1 MVDLF
6 LRLQAA
12 LGDRYAFTVGAD
24 GCPPVLGRG
33 GMATV
38 YLARDLRHDR
48 HVAVKVLRPEL
59 AGALGPERFL
69 REIHVAAQLQH
80 PHILPLHDSGAADGL
95 LYYVMPFVEGQS
107 LRQRL
112 LRERQLPLDD
122 ALAITGQVLTAL
134 GYAHAHGIVHRDI
147 KPENI
152 LLSGEHAVVAD
163 FGLAHAV
170 SAAGE
175 ERLTETGIALGTPA
189 YMSPE
194 QASGDGHLDS
204 RSDLYSSGCML
215 YEMLAGEPPFTGPSA
230 QAILARHAIDPV
242 PRLRTIRQTVPEA
255 IEQAITRALAKAP
268 VDRFTTAEQFSQAL
282 TAGERAPRR
291 ARARPFPRRT
301 AEVIAAAVTAIAVG
315 LFLWR
320 QHPSQPEGTDPGL
333 VAVLPFRVAG
343 ADPALGYLREGIVDL
358 LAMKLTGEG
367 GPRALDP
374 RALLSR
380 WHRALHFGASDLS
393 PDAAVNVARG
403 LGAGRLV
410 DGGVVGTPEQLVLT
424 ASVLTVPGGA
434 TRSRAS
440 VTGTADSLP
449 ALVDRLIAQ
458 LLAGESGRTE
468 LATITSL
475 PALRAYIDGQSAL
488 RAGRFKDAF
497 RSFNH
502 ALDIDSTFALAGVG
516 LNEAKFWGGG
526 EDHWRGLRLAWA
538 GRDRLSA
545 RDRALIAP
553 WTGPNFPTGPPLS
566 LEQKFAALQQI
577 VAAVPESPEGWYE
590 LGDHFY
596 HWGALAGYDAPL
608 NRAAADFRRALELDS
623 SYAEPLLHLFDL
635 SAAEGDTASVRRL
648 GNIALTANSGSDDA
662 DYLRWRMAY
671 TLRDTAALARIR
683 ARFDQLS
690 GKNLLNIFERSQET
704 GARLDD
710 ARRAVAVLLKRAD
723 SDSAQRDALRL
734 QYQLA
739 MNGGR
744 PREGLAASTKIEREF
759 DDSPPSRITDAVYW
773 DGDSAAADEAVR
785 VRLRRTRVLASGTDD
800 RRAQYD
806 DICFVQQWRLARG
819 ELGSVRPDIAR
830 LRAAVVPGLTAADS
844 ASVAVN
850 GSMCADLL
858 EAWLATAARQ
868 SSAAGL
874 VARLDSLVA
883 RGADG
888 WWGEGWNLVL
898 ARLLEKQGNL
908 PRALAMVRRREY
920 GLRTPRYFS
929 TYLREEGRLA
939 ALAGDTAGAIGAYQ
953 HYLALRSDP
962 EPPLRAERDS
972 ARAEV
977 ARLVGER

>member
-6 LRLQAA
+6 PRLQAA
-12 LGDRYAFTVGAD
+12 LGDRYAFTVGPD
-24 GCPPVLGRG
+24 GCPPLLGRG

-38 YLARDLRHDR
+38 YLARDLKHDR
-48 HVAVKVLRPEL
+48 FVAVKVLRPEL

-69 REIHVAAQLQH
+69 REIQVAAQLQH
-80 PHILPLHDSGAADGL
+80 PHILSLHDSGAADGL

-112 LRERQLPLDD
+112 LRERQLPLED

-134 GYAHAHGIVHRDI
+134 GHAHAHGIVHRDI

-152 LLSGEHAVVAD
+152 LLSGEHAFVAD

-194 QASGDGHLDS
+194 QGGGDGHLDG
-204 RSDLYSSGCML
+204 RSDLYSSGCVL

-242 PRLRTIRQTVPEA
+242 PRLRTIRQTVPET

-268 VDRFTTAEQFSQAL
+268 VDRFTTAEQFSRAL
-282 TAGERAPRR
+282 MAGERAPRR

-301 AEVIAAAVTAIAVG
+301 AEVVAAAVTAIAVG

-440 VTGTADSLP
+440 VTGTAASLP
-449 ALVDRLIAQ
+449 ALVDRLTAQ

-468 LATITSL
+468 LATLTSL
-475 PALRAYIDGQSAL
+475 PALRSYIDGQAAL
-488 RAGRFKDAF
+488 RGGRFIDAF

-502 ALDIDSTFALAGVG
+502 ALDIDSTFAVAGVG

-526 EDHWRGLRLAWA
+526 EDHWRGIRLAWA
-538 GRDRLSA
+538 GRGRLSP

-553 WTGPNFPTGPPLS
+553 WIGPNFPNPGPMLS
-566 LEQKFAALQQI
+566 LEQKFAALEQI
-577 VAAVPESPEGWYE
+577 VATVPESPEGWYE

-608 NRAAADFRRALELDS
+608 KRAAADFRRALDLDS

-648 GNIALTANSGSDDA
+648 GNIALTADSGSDAA
-662 DYLRWRMAY
+662 DYLRWQMAY

-690 GKNLLNIFERSQET
+690 GKNLFYIFERSQET

-723 SDSAQRDALRL
+723 SDSARRGAIRL
-734 QYQLA
+734 EYLLA
-739 MNGGR
+739 MNSGR
-744 PREGLAASTKIEREF
+744 PREGLEWLVASERLV
-759 DDSPPSRITDAVYW
+759 DQVGNW
-773 DGDSAAADEAVR
+773 DGRVKDALYWGGDSSAAATWVR
-785 VRLRRTRVLASGTDD
+785 NMAKYV
-800 RRAQYD
+800 
-806 DICFVQQWRLARG
+806 
-819 ELGSVRPDIAR
+819 
-830 LRAAVVPGLTAADS
+830 
-844 ASVAVN
+844 
-850 GSMCADLL
+850 
-858 EAWLATAARQ
+858 
-868 SSAAGL
+868 
-874 VARLDSLVA
+874 
-883 RGADG
+883 DG
-888 WWGEGWNLVL
+888 PLVL
-898 ARLLEKQGNL
+898 GGNG
-908 PRALAMVRRREY
+908 PVR
-920 GLRTPRYFS
+920 
-929 TYLREEGRLA
+929 
-939 ALAGDTAGAIGAYQ
+939 
-953 HYLALRSDP
+953 
-962 EPPLRAERDS
+962 
-972 ARAEV
+972 
-977 ARLVGER
+977 